1 MKRNLNMPGFKL
13 KHMNTPL
20 LDKKSLPEAR
30 KEKTPVKPTNILTA
44 DKRPSFLH
52 NNGVVSSSGG
62 LTPSEKAEANRLLDS
77 VKGTYMDRKFKQ
89 GRLVFEDGKP
99 KRTPE
104 GGFIREQIPVS
115 PEQNLKEYEMEKGG
129 YYVDFTKGGKAVV
142 KGVPS
147 GDDDIPVQSFIKSLD
162 PSQYRG
168 SFMEDLPKDYQDP
181 GLIEGH
187 PLNPFEGY
195 QRVENYRNR

>member
-20 LDKKSLPEAR
+20 LDKKPLPEAR

-44 DKRPSFLH
+44 DKRPSFLR
-52 NNGVVSSSGG
+52 NNGVVSSSGELSPG
-62 LTPSEKAEANRLLDS
+62 ERAKAEQLLDS
-77 VKGTYMDRKFKQ
+77 TMNTYTSREFKRKGRFDPEQRKV
-89 GRLVFEDGKP
+89 VFENVP
-99 KRTPE
+99 MSE
-104 GGFIREQIPVS
+104 E
-115 PEQNLKEYEMEKGG
+115 ENLAEWNREKGEF
-129 YYVDFTKGGKAVV
+129 YVDFDSEGKAKVLN
-142 KGVPS
+142 VPR

-195 QRVENYRNR
+195 QRAENYRNR

>member
-20 LDKKSLPEAR
+20 LDKKPLPEAR

-52 NNGVVSSSGG
+52 NNGVVSSSGE
-62 LTPSEKAEANRLLDS
+62 LTPSEKAEATRLLDS
-77 VKGTYMDRKFKQ
+77 VRSSYMDRKFKE
-89 GRLVFEDGKP
+89 GRLVFEGGKP

-104 GGFIREQIPVS
+104 GGFIREKIPVS
-115 PEQNLKEYEMEKGG
+115 PEQNLREYEMEKGG
-129 YYVDFTKGGKAVV
+129 VYVDFDKSGRAKVIN
-142 KGVPS
+142 VPR

-168 SFMEDLPKDYQDP
+168 RPIQDVPEYYQDP
-181 GLIEGH
+181 GLIKGH
-187 PLNPFEGY
+187 GLNPFEGY
-195 QRVENYRNR
+195 QRIENYRNR

>member
-52 NNGVVSSSGG
+52 NNGVVSSSGELSPG
-62 LTPSEKAEANRLLDS
+62 ERAKAEQLLDS
-77 VKGTYMDRKFKQ
+77 TMNTYTSREFKRKGRFDPEQRKV
-89 GRLVFEDGKP
+89 VFENVP
-99 KRTPE
+99 MSE
-104 GGFIREQIPVS
+104 E
-115 PEQNLKEYEMEKGG
+115 ENLAEWNREKGEF
-129 YYVDFTKGGKAVV
+129 YVDFDSEGKAKVLN
-142 KGVPS
+142 VPR

>member
-13 KHMNTPL
+13 KHMSAL
-20 LDKKSLPEAR
+20 
-30 KEKTPVKPTNILTA
+30 PVKKYGEAKEPKIE
-44 DKRPSFLH
+44 RPGPQPPIQVPQGEGRYNSSIN

-77 VKGTYMDRKFKQ
+77 VKGTYMDRKFKRK
-89 GRLVFEDGKP
+89 GRYDQDLKKVVFDNVPLSDEDNL
-99 KRTPE
+99 
-104 GGFIREQIPVS
+104 REY
-115 PEQNLKEYEMEKGG
+115 NMEKGG

-168 SFMEDLPKDYQDP
+168 SFIEDLPKDYQDP
-181 GLIEGH
+181 GLITGH

-195 QRVENYRNR
+195 QRAENYRNR